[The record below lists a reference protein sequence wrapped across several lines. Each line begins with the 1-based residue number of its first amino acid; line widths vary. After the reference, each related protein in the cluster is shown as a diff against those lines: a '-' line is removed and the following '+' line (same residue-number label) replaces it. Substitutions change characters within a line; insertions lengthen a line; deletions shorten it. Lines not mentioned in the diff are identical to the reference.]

1 MQPTAGRRTAPHHFM
16 KSRPL
21 LATLVDSFAPAQL
34 PLPSRL
40 YRLPRG
46 VPGRGVDS
54 HVPDALPFALPVH
67 VAPLP
72 AGSILASG
80 G

>member
-1 MQPTAGRRTAPHHFM
+1 MQPTAGRSDAPLHFM
-16 KSRPL
+16 KRRPSQP
-21 LATLVDSFAPAQL
+21 TL
-34 PLPSRL
+34 
-40 YRLPRG
+40 
-46 VPGRGVDS
+46 VDS
-54 HVPDALPFALPVH
+54 HVPDAHPFGLPVH